1 MVQKT
6 LNINIYQDPTRH
18 VENFLKGWQQ
28 FGTFV
33 QNSDLVFT
41 LIGRDNKTSQMKMGQ
56 NAITIRGE
64 IPSESFMLIDALA
77 KACEADKII
86 EGDVID
92 KNQAQQQDN
101 PFAGGSF
108 TGGFGTQSNVEFEI
122 PFAMKQMSKFA
133 TLTKVQLVLL
143 LIVAL
148 PVLIIMIPVVIIV
161 AIYKIIMF
169 KLRF

>member
-1 MVQKT
+1 MQKT
-6 LNINIYQDPTRH
+6 LNINIYQDPTQH

-33 QNSDLVFT
+33 QNSDLHFT
-41 LIGRDNKTSQMKMGQ
+41 LMGRDNKSSQLEMGQ

-77 KACEADKII
+77 KACEADKVI

-92 KNQAQQQDN
+92 KNQTQQQNN
-101 PFAGGSF
+101 PFS
-108 TGGFGTQSNVEFEI
+108 GGFGTQSNVEFEI
-122 PFAMKQMSKFA
+122 PFAMRQMSKFA
-133 TLTKVQLVLL
+133 TLTKIQLVLL

-148 PVLIIMIPVVIIV
+148 PVLIIMIPVVIVV